1 MTIELERRSISGPGL
16 DLSALAEDKKKRN
29 LELSAY
35 FTVPTMEASHM
46 SIAWFSAMNLANR
59 NRQFSTALNFA
70 NQLIEKGTTPKFKDS
85 VSDVPATFELICTD
99 IK

>member
-1 MTIELERRSISGPGL
+1 MTIELQRRSVSGPGL
-16 DLSALAEDKKKRN
+16 DLSALPEDKKKRA

-46 SIAWFSAMNLANR
+46 TIAWFSAMNLANR

-70 NQLIEKGTTPKFKDS
+70 NKLIEKGTNPKFKET
-85 VSDVPATFELICTD
+85 VSTLNPAYH
-99 IK
+99 